1 MDILNLRN
9 IKHYIKK
16 DIEKDIDKDI
26 DKDIEMYSIDVSC
39 AGYL

>member
-1 MDILNLRN
+1 MNLRN